1 MLLFHTGFQIIEK
14 PEVDV
19 GRKNAD
25 FGQGFYLSDDM
36 EFSKRWARERKG
48 LRTYL
53 NTYELDTTGLSVKR
67 FSRDI
72 EWLDC
77 IMNNRFGRPD
87 AYAGYDVVIGPI
99 ANDTL
104 YDTWGIITSNLLEK
118 DQALQLL
125 KIGPQYEQIVIKTE
139 KAAAMLCFK
148 HAVELGSEE
157 IAQYRKTLQEE
168 ENEFQAE
175 FLKQLEA
182 MQGSDD

>member
-1 MLLFHTGFQIIEK
+1 MLLFHTGFQIIKK
-14 PEVDV
+14 PDVNV

-25 FGQGFYLSDDM
+25 FGQGFYLSDDK

-53 NTYELDTTGLSVKR
+53 NIYELDTTGLYVKR
-67 FSRDI
+67 FSRDT

-77 IMNNRFGRPD
+77 IMSNRFGRPD
-87 AYAGYDVVIGPI
+87 AYADYDVVIGPI

-125 KIGPQYEQIVIKTE
+125 MIGPQYEQTVIKTE
-139 KAAAMLCFK
+139 KAAAMLRFK
-148 HAVELGSEE
+148 HAVELSSGQ
-157 IAQYRKTLQEE
+157 IAEYRKTLQKEE
-168 ENEFQAE
+168 LEFQAE

-182 MQGSDD
+182 MQGSED